1 MKHPSPNEE
10 GQTMRANDLCVI
22 RKTCES
28 TDILGGGPQSYSY
41 LADLEGKA
49 FTAKLIEATILDI
62 RDADFYLRKVNARKS
77 GYSVVALG
85 DAIAQEL
92 DLDFGTNLALDG

>member
-1 MKHPSPNEE
+1 MKAS
-10 GQTMRANDLCVI
+10 DLCVI
-22 RKTCES
+22 RKPCEA
-28 TDILGGGPQSYSY
+28 TDSMGGGGPQCYSY

-62 RDADFYLRKVNARKS
+62 RDAAFYLRKVNARKS
-77 GYSVVALG
+77 GYTIVGLG

>member
-1 MKHPSPNEE
+1 MK
-10 GQTMRANDLCVI
+10 ANDLCVI

-28 TDILGGGPQSYSY
+28 TDNVGGGLPQSYSY

-49 FTAKLIEATILDI
+49 FTDKLIDATILDI
-62 RDADFYLRKVNARKS
+62 REGQFYLRKVNARKS
-77 GYSVVALG
+77 GYTVVALG
-85 DAIAQEL
+85 EAIAQEL